1 MPGSGWV
8 VQIGSFQSQ
17 VNADRLAAELRQ
29 RDFQAYVTPL
39 RTSSGTL
46 YRVRVGP
53 PARER
58 SEAQA
63 LAARLQRSGYAGQVT
78 QQEP

>member
-1 MPGSGWV
+1 M

-17 VNADRLAAELRQ
+17 ASADRLAAELRQ
-29 RDFQAYVTPL
+29 RDFQSYVTPV

-53 PARER
+53 ASRER
-58 SEAQA
+58 GPAQE
-63 LAARLQRSGYAGQVT
+63 LAARLQRSGYQGQIAR
-78 QQEP
+78 QEP